1 MKLYDAK
8 LRNIMFAESFEI
20 LRRKPTKL
28 YDVKITEHYICL
40 RNILKY
46 YAVNLQNCTV

>member
-28 YDVKITEHYICL
+28 YDVKITEHYACE
-40 RNILKY
+40 NILKY